1 MCCLGVCLC
10 PFVVQTPC
18 TNTTQPPS
26 VCMPLQTGSQALLSI
41 ILSFVL
47 GSPWTGWGWLSIP
60 VVMRGDLSP
69 RRKHLFGCYVPS
81 HSAPINSKCSCGT
94 WGAVCVHLR
103 VCACAC
109 VCVCV
114 YDRLHNTSEEAEVLV
129 LPVIT
134 FHRKSRWK
142 CALGH
147 RLPSTAIN
155 SLCFEMS
162 WQYAWTTVSHTYLYL
177 W

>member
-1 MCCLGVCLC
+1 MHISNQPQHNIYDIPKNVQGCCSEHVWMSLNVLPWCLSLPIC
-10 PFVVQTPC
+10 C

-26 VCMPLQTGSQALLSI
+26 VCMSLQTGSQALLSI

-47 GSPWTGWGWLSIP
+47 GSPWTGWGWLLIP
-60 VVMRGDLSP
+60 LVMRGSLSP
-69 RRKHLFGCYVPS
+69 RRKCLFGCYVPS

-114 YDRLHNTSEEAEVLV
+114 WQAAQYQWRSWSV
-129 LPVIT
+129 
-134 FHRKSRWK
+134 
-142 CALGH
+142 
-147 RLPSTAIN
+147 
-155 SLCFEMS
+155 SLACNHISQKVKMEMCTR
-162 WQYAWTTVSHTYLYL
+162 A
-177 W
+177 